1 MRLQISKSK
10 NAASLYVTKSIYVNG
25 VHTSKVVEKLGSYA
39 ELEKKL
45 NGEDPIEWAKAYVA
59 ELTKKEKE
67 EKREVMVKY
76 SPAKQIAK
84 DEQKSFNG
92 GYLFLQQLYHQLG
105 LSKISKTISDK
116 YKFTYNL
123 DSILSRLVYS
133 RIIFP
138 ASKLATC
145 EQSKLFIE
153 QPEFELQHVYRS
165 LEVLAKESDYIQS
178 ELYKNSLKIC
188 DRNKGIL

>member
-1 MRLQISKSK
+1 MKLTISKSK
-10 NAASLYVTKSIYVNG
+10 NASSLYVTKSIYVNG
-25 VHTSKVVEKLGSYA
+25 VHTSKIVEKLGTYA
-39 ELEKKL
+39 DLEKKL